1 MFLFFKIYI
10 KSQCLSGTGAL
21 RVGAEFLA
29 TRLGYDTFYYSQ
41 PTWESHPRMFK
52 ATKTKFPQIS
62 GSFKKN
68 FANTPRPPASRRAAP
83 TATGTQPRR
92 PSI

>member
-52 ATKTKFPQIS
+52 AKKKTKFPQITW
-62 GSFKKN
+62 F
-68 FANTPRPPASRRAAP
+68 F
-83 TATGTQPRR
+83 
-92 PSI
+92 